1 MVMISVRIDDDLKRR
16 MAKLKHINWSE
27 VIRQSILDVLSSEDA
42 RNLAKAVLLNERNL
56 VKPDEGFRAVD
67 VIRGWREAV
76 RWSQAKKDD

>member
-1 MVMISVRIDDDLKRR
+1 LVMISVRIDDDLKRK
-16 MAKLKHINWSE
+16 MGKFKHINWSE
-27 VIRQSILDVLSSEDA
+27 VIRQAINDVLSGEEA

-56 VKPDEGFRAVD
+56 VKPDDGFRAVD